1 MYQLLLYSKH
11 NIYSYIHLVV
21 IYVYLYTFVGYC
33 VKFLI
38 AIDLCQP

>member
-21 IYVYLYTFVGYC
+21 IYTYIYIL
-33 VKFLI
+33 L
-38 AIDLCQP
+38 